1 MQCTSC
7 RVGILLP
14 GLMDNL
20 FKAHTCVHCG
30 GNWVLIEDYVAWKEE
45 HPEVSAPEA
54 NGCEA
59 IDTEKAL
66 LCPVSGKIM
75 RKFRIT
81 ANHTHRLDY
90 SAGVGGVWLDKGEWE
105 LIKQDGLMTSL
116 NAILTVQWQKNIR
129 RDLAKES
136 FTAFYQDKFGDE
148 AYSKVK
154 AVREWIEEQPCKA
167 ELRAYLLA
175 EDPYSAE
182 R

>member
-1 MQCTSC
+1 MHCTSC
-7 RVGILLP
+7 RVGLLLP
-14 GLMDNL
+14 ELIDNL
-20 FKAHTCVHCG
+20 FKAHSCIHCG
-30 GNWVLIEDYVAWKEE
+30 GNWVLIEDYVAWKDE
-45 HPEVSAPEA
+45 HPEITVPEA
-54 NGCEA
+54 SQCEP

-81 ANHTHRLDY
+81 AKHTHRLDY
-90 SAGVGGVWLDKGEWE
+90 SAGVGGVWLDKGEWD
-105 LIKQDGLMTSL
+105 LLKQDGLMTSL

-136 FTAFYQDKFGDE
+136 FTTFYQEKFGE
-148 AYSKVK
+148 EVYNHVK
-154 AVREWIEEQPCKA
+154 AMREWIDTQPCKA
-167 ELRAYLLA
+167 DLRAYLLA